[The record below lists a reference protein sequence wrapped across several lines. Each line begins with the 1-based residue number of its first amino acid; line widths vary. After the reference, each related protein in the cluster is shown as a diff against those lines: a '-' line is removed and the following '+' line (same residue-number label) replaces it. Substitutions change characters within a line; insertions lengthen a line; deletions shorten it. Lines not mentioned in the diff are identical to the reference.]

1 MRSQYTNSFTSISN
15 LPATALIA
23 SDKQSEEYFYAG
35 YASAFYVSSD
45 NGQTF
50 AAGGSLTGASQIN
63 YVTVHP
69 TTAGKVYV
77 SSNSGIYLSTDFG
90 SSFTL
95 LSSALTNVYEV
106 ALGIGSG
113 STWNLYALGTG
124 SDGDKLYGSADD
136 GNTWTDLQ
144 GSQGFGSIAACKL
157 AGSGNVAGQVYVG
170 TNGRGTFYAKG
181 IITGGSTTTTSS
193 SSSAHST
200 TLTTS
205 TVSKSSSST
214 TTTSKTTTTTIS
226 VQSTSTSTC
235 TIAGYGQ
242 CGGSAYTGCAICAS
256 GYTCQTQNPYYS
268 QCV

>member
-1 MRSQYTNSFTSISN
+1 MKSRLALDRGQRGTYTPSG
-15 LPATALIA
+15 L
-23 SDKQSEEYFYAG
+23 D
-35 YASAFYVSSD
+35 
-45 NGQTF
+45 
-50 AAGGSLTGASQIN
+50 LTGTSSTAAQMTATHGQISRDPR
-63 YVTVHP
+63 V
-69 TTAGKVYV
+69 
-77 SSNSGIYLSTDFG
+77 
-90 SSFTL
+90 
-95 LSSALTNVYEV
+95 
-106 ALGIGSG
+106 
-113 STWNLYALGTG
+113 
-124 SDGDKLYGSADD
+124 
-136 GNTWTDLQ
+136 
-144 GSQGFGSIAACKL
+144 FGSIAACKL